1 MRLSNHQIDNF
12 RRAAT
17 YADRILKGAK
27 TADLPVVQAAKFELV
42 INHPT
47 ARMLGQAD
55 HRASSARNRQKPR
68 PWPTRKCGS

>member
-1 MRLSNHQIDNF
+1 LDAPRTSASSETRDRQSHQIDNF

-42 INHPT
+42 INLI
-47 ARMLGQAD
+47 A
-55 HRASSARNRQKPR
+55 
-68 PWPTRKCGS
+68 